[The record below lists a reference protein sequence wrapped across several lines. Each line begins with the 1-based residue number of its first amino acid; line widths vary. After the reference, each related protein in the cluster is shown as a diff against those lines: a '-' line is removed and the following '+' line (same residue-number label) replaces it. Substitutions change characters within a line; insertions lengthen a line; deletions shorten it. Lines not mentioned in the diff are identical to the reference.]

1 MTRED
6 AVRLENDPQNPC
18 VGCGPEHPTGLRLAF
33 QRRGDAVETT
43 LEATERHQGWPG
55 RLHSGILY
63 LAMLETANWTVYG
76 ATGRVGLPTRTSAL
90 GLQRWVRVGETLTLT
105 GRKDSANVVRV
116 EATDAEGRPVA
127 TLERAYDLVDRA
139 TFLERMGYDEVPAGL
154 EEALP
159 E

>member
-1 MTRED
+1 MTD
-6 AVRLENDPQNPC
+6 DGTFLENDARNPC
-18 VGCGPEHPTGLRLAF
+18 VGCGPGNPVGLRLQF
-33 QRRGDAVETT
+33 RRRGDAVHAR
-43 LEATERHQGWPG
+43 LAATELHQGWPG

-63 LAMLETANWTVYG
+63 LAMLETANWTLYG
-76 ATGRVGLPTRTSAL
+76 LAGRVGLPTRTSAL

-105 GRKDSANVVRV
+105 GRRDAENVVRV

-139 TFLERMGYDEVPAGL
+139 TFLRRMGYDEVPAGL